1 MLTDQRAAGKRDRAA
16 ELGPSV
22 ARESS
27 SLNMQQSVPPPAP
40 PLMSSVNYLPPRRK
54 ERLIKLIAKRHTV
67 HCTLDTVPVVAL
79 WDSGAQATVINE
91 EWRKLHLPHS
101 TVRPLSELLGSDILL
116 GMAANQTEIPFMGW
130 VEVEFRLGKESAL
143 TKPLLVPIRVSSDP
157 HVAAE
162 PIIGYN
168 VIEEITG
175 DCSQTTKAETIHT
188 VCQAFQITVK
198 IAQAV
203 LQLIHAPVSEE
214 DVGIIHTGKRT
225 LTLGA
230 EQVTTVYVNVNTGA
244 QYHG

>member
-1 MLTDQRAAGKRDRAA
+1 MNHPVSTCNNLFPLQRRLT
-16 ELGPSV
+16 S
-22 ARESS
+22 
-27 SLNMQQSVPPPAP
+27 
-40 PLMSSVNYLPPRRK
+40 
-54 ERLIKLIAKRHTV
+54 H
-67 HCTLDTVPVVAL
+67 PVVAL
-79 WDSGAQATVINE
+79 WDSGAQATIINE

-116 GMAANQTEIPFMGW
+116 GVAANQTEIPFMGL
-130 VEVEFRLGKESAL
+130 VEVEFRLGKEAAL
-143 TKPLLVPIRVSSDP
+143 TKPLLVPILVSSDP

-175 DCSQTTKAETIHT
+175 EGGQTTKTETIHT

-198 IAQAV
+198 TAQAV

-244 QYHG
+244 QYHGQDLLLVPSEEPTLPEGIVIGGSSQCPQ